1 MVYVHSYRLNGDAR
15 SSLVQKS
22 SSYRWE
28 GHHVVV
34 SQNAGNEWYDLL
46 HMLFLLNAYSFVQ
59 LVAHKTGVECFL
71 MNAAAWKLKE
81 VF

>member
-1 MVYVHSYRLNGDAR
+1 MYIPTVSMGMPVQVLYR
-15 SSLVQKS
+15 SLLPIGG
-22 SSYRWE
+22 E